1 MHVSK
6 FPFQHTRMRINASIM
21 ARVCSVLVLLAVA
34 VVGKALTPS
43 TFLTTVDKDRLK
55 AVFEGAVPYADVQ
68 SAHYSIL
75 GIKLL
80 GGTLP
85 GTQDTCKFLQS
96 KIDAG
101 NIASIYHASEAS
113 KALGGCK
120 FDVPNAKKILGDAI
134 APSSSVQDIAFAFF
148 GLKNLGLAVD
158 DKAVG
163 SALLEALKTD
173 DSPLSHGYSF
183 LVAAELKSD
192 TTKFFEN
199 IEDVIAQADEVDEK
213 YVQFEGGLFVTAL
226 VVDGAY
232 KLADKAKKAPTIA
245 EDKVAK
251 LANYFLSRKH
261 VHQLKAAC
269 QFVSVIKTLTDNKF
283 HIPIAV
289 SLASSVA
296 VSQAEPVVKVRV
308 TNLMGGDLGQLTVTA
323 DSARHLAGCVGHG
336 WLHLS
341 LSAWRMGAER
351 PYVGL
356 EVTVATLISSTRP
369 VANAT
374 KNLVRRT
381 KNPKAVTRLVA
392 VCNGFLL
399 YRSLYELN
407 LMEAKPARGFY
418 RLTVSVAPKKA
429 DSRLIGTAGAEV
441 EVKVTTRVSVE
452 NVEIGV
458 ADRDQMAAARTTKLV
473 HPNKA
478 QVPLEADSH
487 QKILMRFALK
497 DRLTGKLMT
506 AHQTFVRLTNLKTK
520 QEIIFVSEADNSLT
534 NKFDLDVGA
543 SAKDFGYQ
551 SGKYSI
557 ELIVG
562 DAIIENP
569 FSWTLADVE
578 LTFPEGSSTK
588 SETQNQY
595 SKKPEIKHLFREPEK
610 RPPGAVSMTFT
621 ILVLVPLLI
630 LLLLWLKIGVNV
642 SNFPL
647 SISAVGFHVCLA
659 AIFALYYCYW
669 TNLNM
674 FQTLRYL
681 GILAIPTFLFGNR
694 LLSGIASKR
703 HNSQTVDTSK
713 QPRHAP
719 FQFTHIV

>member
-1 MHVSK
+1 M
-6 FPFQHTRMRINASIM
+6 TGL
-21 ARVCSVLVLLAVA
+21 LVLLAVA

-55 AVFEGAVPYADVQ
+55 AVFE
-68 SAHYSIL
+68 
-75 GIKLL
+75 
-80 GGTLP
+80 
-85 GTQDTCKFLQS
+85 
-96 KIDAG
+96 
-101 NIASIYHASEAS
+101 
-113 KALGGCK
+113 
-120 FDVPNAKKILGDAI
+120 
-134 APSSSVQDIAFAFF
+134 
-148 GLKNLGLAVD
+148 VD

-213 YVQFEGGLFVTAL
+213 YVQ
-226 VVDGAY
+226 
-232 KLADKAKKAPTIA
+232 
-245 EDKVAK
+245 DKVAK

-323 DSARHLAGCVGHG
+323 DSARHLGDEAIV
-336 WLHLS
+336 LS
-341 LSAWRMGAER
+341 KKQLTASSAD
-351 PYVGL
+351 
-356 EVTVATLISSTRP
+356 
-369 VANAT
+369 
-374 KNLVRRT
+374 K
-381 KNPKAVTRLVA
+381 
-392 VCNGFLL
+392 
-399 YRSLYELN
+399 SLYELN

-630 LLLLWLKIGVNV
+630 LLLLV
-642 SNFPL
+642 P
-647 SISAVGFHVCLA
+647 
-659 AIFALYYCYW
+659 IFALYYCYW

-703 HNSQTVDTSK
+703 K
-713 QPRHAP
+713 AA
-719 FQFTHIV
+719 

>member
-55 AVFEGAVPYADVQ
+55 AVFEGADPYADVQ

-269 QFVSVIKTLTDNKF
+269 QFVSVIKTLTENKF

-323 DSARHLAGCVGHG
+323 DSARHLGDEAIV
-336 WLHLS
+336 LS
-341 LSAWRMGAER
+341 KKQLTASSAD
-351 PYVGL
+351 
-356 EVTVATLISSTRP
+356 
-369 VANAT
+369 
-374 KNLVRRT
+374 K
-381 KNPKAVTRLVA
+381 
-392 VCNGFLL
+392 
-399 YRSLYELN
+399 SLYELN

-429 DSRLIGTAGAEV
+429 DSRLIGTTGAEV

-588 SETQNQY
+588 SEIQNQY

-703 HNSQTVDTSK
+703 CLPALASTICSTNFSTLCFSGKLHSRGNKTQKLLCCCPGSGFSLARVCTD
-713 QPRHAP
+713 HIM
-719 FQFTHIV
+719 HIVCLSRVSVSLVGP

>member
-1 MHVSK
+1 
-6 FPFQHTRMRINASIM
+6 M
-21 ARVCSVLVLLAVA
+21 ARVCSVLILLTVA

-43 TFLTTVDKDRLK
+43 TFLTTVDKNRLK
-55 AVFEGAVPYADVQ
+55 AVFEGAAPYADLQ
-68 SAHYSIL
+68 TAHYSIL

-85 GTQDTCKFLQS
+85 ATQDTCKFLQS
-96 KIDAG
+96 KIDAA
-101 NIASIYHASEAS
+101 NIASIYHASEAA

-120 FDVPNAKKILGDAI
+120 FDVPNAQKILGDAI
-134 APSSSVQDIAFAFF
+134 APTSSVQNIAFAFF

-163 SALLEALKTD
+163 AALVEALKSD

-192 TTKFFEN
+192 TSRFFEN
-199 IEDVIAQADEVDEK
+199 IEDVLAQADEVDDK

-232 KLADKAKKAPTIA
+232 KLAEKNKKAPTIA
-245 EDKVAK
+245 EDKVSK

-261 VHQLKAAC
+261 VHQLKSAC
-269 QFVSVIKTLTDNKF
+269 QFVSVVKTLTENKF

-289 SLASSVA
+289 TLASSVA
-296 VSQAEPVVKVRV
+296 VSQSEPVVKVRV
-308 TNLMGGDLGQLTVTA
+308 TNLLGNDLGQLTVTA
-323 DSARHLAGCVGHG
+323 DSARHLGDEAIV
-336 WLHLS
+336 LS
-341 LSAWRMGAER
+341 KKQLAASSAD
-351 PYVGL
+351 
-356 EVTVATLISSTRP
+356 
-369 VANAT
+369 
-374 KNLVRRT
+374 K
-381 KNPKAVTRLVA
+381 
-392 VCNGFLL
+392 
-399 YRSLYELN
+399 SLYELN

-429 DSRLIGTAGAEV
+429 DSRLIGTTAAEV

-478 QVPLEADSH
+478 QVALEADSH
-487 QKILMRFALK
+487 QKILMRFTLK
-497 DRLTGKLMT
+497 DRLTSKLMA
-506 AHQTFVRLTNLKTK
+506 AHQTFVRFTNQKTK
-520 QEIIFVSEADNSLT
+520 QEIIFVSEADSSLT

-551 SGKYSI
+551 SGKYSV

-569 FSWTLADVE
+569 FSWVLADVE
-578 LTFPEGSSTK
+578 LTFPEGSATP
-588 SETQNQY
+588 SEGQSQY

-621 ILVLVPLLI
+621 VLVLAPLLI
-630 LLLLWLKIGVNV
+630 LLLLWLKIGVNL
-642 SNFPL
+642 SNFPF
-647 SISAVGFHVCLA
+647 SISAIGFHVCLA
-659 AIFALYYCYW
+659 GIFGLYYCYW
-669 TNLNM
+669 TQLNM

-694 LLSGIASKR
+694 LLSSIASKR
-703 HNSQTVDTSK
+703 KST
-713 QPRHAP
+713 
-719 FQFTHIV
+719 